1 LTTPLPPSDPVKLKI
16 LQGIDEI
23 NRHNAGIKNM
33 FCTKVDVSMQQNFGM
48 SLSGVLAYEKDKCFR
63 LQINSRFSKE
73 IDIGSNNTIFWFWSK
88 RLEKSA
94 LYWTEHENVYKSRL
108 KPLFHPLWIMES
120 MGLERINAQE
130 SEVSEFEGKWRV
142 MQKKKSTLGYNVIK
156 TILIDPV
163 NKRVVGHY
171 ISSLNGQLIATT
183 EIEEWR
189 DGLPYKLNM
198 IWHEENTSVRLTLR
212 HTKQNVVIESLQFEK
227 PNIQPQIN
235 MAED

>member
-1 LTTPLPPSDPVKLKI
+1 
-16 LQGIDEI
+16 
-23 NRHNAGIKNM
+23 
-33 FCTKVDVSMQQNFGM
+33 
-48 SLSGVLAYEKDKCFR
+48 
-63 LQINSRFSKE
+63 
-73 IDIGSNNTIFWFWSK
+73 
-88 RLEKSA
+88 
-94 LYWTEHENVYKSRL
+94 
-108 KPLFHPLWIMES
+108 MES